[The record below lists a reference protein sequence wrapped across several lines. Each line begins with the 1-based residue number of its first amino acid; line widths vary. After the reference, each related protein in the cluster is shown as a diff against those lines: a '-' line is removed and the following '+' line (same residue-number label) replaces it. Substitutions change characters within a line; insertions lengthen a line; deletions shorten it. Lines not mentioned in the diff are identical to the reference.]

1 MANTK
6 HFLQD
11 QPVLLLVSVNAF
23 MTLLS
28 VTLIILKLIASQG
41 KTTFVTQFRSQPNA
55 VDFVT
60 GGVGFNGTAWD
71 MVSFIVAAL
80 GFMAIG
86 ALLAY
91 RVHSLNRQLA
101 IVTLSLTAV
110 LLLFLIAVSNILLGL
125 R

>member
-1 MANTK
+1 MANSK

-11 QPVLLLVSVNAF
+11 QKVLVLVSVNVFIA
-23 MTLLS
+23 LLAIVL
-28 VTLIILKLIASQG
+28 VTLKLVASQG

-60 GGVGFNGTAWD
+60 GGIGLNGTSLD
-71 MVSFIVAAL
+71 MVSFVVASAGFTVLGIV
-80 GFMAIG
+80 
-86 ALLAY
+86 LAY
-91 RVHSLNRQLA
+91 RIHSLSRHLS
-101 IVTLSLTAV
+101 IVTLILTSV

>member
-11 QPVLLLVSVNAF
+11 QRVLLLVSINAF
-23 MTLLS
+23 MALLS
-28 VTLIILKLIASQG
+28 VALVVLKLISSQG

-60 GGVGFNGTAWD
+60 GGVGFNGTALD
-71 MVSFIVAAL
+71 MVSFVVATL
-80 GFMAIG
+80 GFTLIG
-86 ALLAY
+86 ILLAY
-91 RVHSLNRQLA
+91 RVHALNRQLA
-101 IVTLSLTAV
+101 VVTLVLTSV

>member
-11 QPVLLLVSVNAF
+11 QRVLLLVSVNAF
-23 MTLLS
+23 MALLS
-28 VTLIILKLIASQG
+28 IALIILKMIASQG

-60 GGVGFNGTAWD
+60 GGVGFNGTSLD
-71 MVSFIVAAL
+71 MASFIVAAL
-80 GFMAIG
+80 GFLVLGI
-86 ALLAY
+86 LLAY
-91 RVHSLNRQLA
+91 RAHPLSRQLA
-101 IVTLSLTAV
+101 VVILLLTSV

>member
-11 QPVLLLVSVNAF
+11 QRVLLLVSINTF
-23 MTLLS
+23 MALLA
-28 VTLIILKLIASQG
+28 VTLITLKLVASQG

-55 VDFVT
+55 LDFVT
-60 GGVGFNGTAWD
+60 GGVGFNGTAVD
-71 MVSFIVAAL
+71 MASFIVAAVAFTGL
-80 GFMAIG
+80 GI
-86 ALLAY
+86 LLAY
-91 RVHSLNRQLA
+91 RAHALNRQLA
-101 IVTLSLTAV
+101 VVTLVLTAV